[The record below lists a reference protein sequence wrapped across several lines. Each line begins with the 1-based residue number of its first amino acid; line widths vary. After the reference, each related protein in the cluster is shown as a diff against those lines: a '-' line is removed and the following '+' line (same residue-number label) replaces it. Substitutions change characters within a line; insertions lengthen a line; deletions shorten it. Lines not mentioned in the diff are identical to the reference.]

1 MTRSDILHLLTEHK
15 ELMQMQMGVKRIGLF
30 GSYAREEANEGSDVD
45 ILVELESPDFEKL
58 MALQAFLENSLD
70 KSIDLL
76 RVGPHL
82 RPAFL
87 ADIEKEV
94 VYA

>member
-1 MTRSDILHLLTEHK
+1 MTRQDILQVLVEHK

-58 MALQAFLENSLD
+58 MDLQMFLENSLD

-87 ADIEKEV
+87 TDIEKEV

>member
-1 MTRSDILHLLTEHK
+1 MTRQDILQVLAEHK
-15 ELMQMQMGVKRIGLF
+15 ELMQMKMGVKRIGLF

-45 ILVELESPDFEKL
+45 ILVELDSPDFEKL
-58 MALQAFLENSLD
+58 MDLQLFLENSLD

-76 RVGPHL
+76 RIGPHL
-82 RPAFL
+82 RPGFL

>member
-1 MTRSDILHLLTEHK
+1 MTRQDILQVLVEHK

>member
-1 MTRSDILHLLTEHK
+1 MTRQDILQVLLEHK
-15 ELMQMQMGVKRIGLF
+15 EYMQMKMGVKRIGLF

-45 ILVELESPDFEKL
+45 ILVELQSPDFEKL

-94 VYA
+94 LYA

>member
-1 MTRSDILHLLTEHK
+1 
-15 ELMQMQMGVKRIGLF
+15 MQMGVKRIGLF

-45 ILVELESPDFEKL
+45 FLVELESPDFEKL
-58 MALQAFLENSLD
+58 MALQLFLENSLD

-82 RPAFL
+82 RPDFL

>member
-1 MTRSDILHLLTEHK
+1 MTRQEILQLLTDHK

-30 GSYAREEANEGSDVD
+30 GSYARDEANDESDVD

-58 MALQAFLENSLD
+58 MALQLFLEDSLD

-76 RVGPHL
+76 RIGPHL
-82 RPAFL
+82 RPGFL

-94 VYA
+94 LYA

>member
-1 MTRSDILHLLTEHK
+1 MTRQDILQVLLEHK
-15 ELMQMQMGVKRIGLF
+15 EHMQMKMGVKRIGLF

>member
-1 MTRSDILHLLTEHK
+1 MTRFDILQMQTEKK
-15 ELMQMQMGVKRIGLF
+15 ELMQTQMGVKRIGLL
-30 GSYAREEANEGSDVD
+30 GSYAREEANEGSDID

-58 MALQAFLENSLD
+58 MELQIFLENCFS

-82 RPAFL
+82 RHGFL
-87 ADIEKEV
+87 NDIEKEV

>member
-1 MTRSDILHLLTEHK
+1 
-15 ELMQMQMGVKRIGLF
+15 MQMGVKRIGLF
-30 GSYAREEANEGSDVD
+30 GSYAREQASADSDID
-45 ILVELESPDFEKL
+45 ILVELDSPDFQKIME
-58 MALQAFLENSLD
+58 LQIFLENCFS

-76 RVGPHL
+76 RIGPHL
-82 RPAFL
+82 RTGFL

>member
-58 MALQAFLENSLD
+58 MALQVFLENSLD

-82 RPAFL
+82 RPGFL

>member
-1 MTRSDILHLLTEHK
+1 MTRSDILHLLIEHK